1 MDKACRTSMC
11 QALLHRGEM
20 PSTSGC
26 KTLGAKTLEASPWCP
41 AGREAGLCGVSDH
54 SFSPGYCRHCCMCS
68 ISLRGLLARREKSWL
83 HLCIPTRTSWILKDF
98 LKPSIKTW
106 KKKKKVVKNH
116 WVSFKFIGTADG
128 KGLVNFLF
136 ILLTLT
142 SKLLSLFSSPWHYS
156 SWCAWEV
163 EPLLICSLQ
172 SVPKCG
178 WQSAMAQHPNPRWQL
193 LWRDTTTVSLCSSP
207 ASSGSHADISSALFT
222 ALIPRGR
229 K

>member
-1 MDKACRTSMC
+1 MPGIAAQRWSAFNFWLQDSWGQNFGSIPTTPSRQGSWAVWGQWSQLLPRLL
-11 QALLHRGEM
+11 QALLH
-20 PSTSGC
+20 
-26 KTLGAKTLEASPWCP
+26 
-41 AGREAGLCGVSDH
+41 V
-54 SFSPGYCRHCCMCS
+54 
-68 ISLRGLLARREKSWL
+68 L
-83 HLCIPTRTSWILKDF
+83 HLPQR
-98 LKPSIKTW
+98 PSGKKGEKLIASLHPHPHKLNFKGLFKTFNQNLE
-106 KKKKKVVKNH
+106 KKKVVKNH

-136 ILLTLT
+136 ILPTLT
-142 SKLLSLFSSPWHYS
+142 NKLLSLFSSLWHYS